1 MGVGGTLLTRGRV
14 RDCWTGEA
22 EALGS
27 RRLPRRLH
35 RQILRGSEGRGAG
48 REMPLD
54 SERTAGQ
61 PTDLA
66 PHALGSLSR
75 VEEKMDTCR
84 GAGVC
89 AEPEASTPFR
99 ADVSLAVFHS
109 PAAAESPGLGKT
121 DFSVPQFQETLN
133 ANLCLLKGLFE
144 KMEHIILRHDS
155 SGAGRWRVGMGER
168 GAHGMLGFEKASCNM
183 NALVAGGG
191 GPIGWWELDK
201 GREAREERGH
211 LFIHPTNA
219 YRGPA
224 MCHVLSRPPGIQ

>member
-1 MGVGGTLLTRGRV
+1 
-14 RDCWTGEA
+14 
-22 EALGS
+22 
-27 RRLPRRLH
+27 
-35 RQILRGSEGRGAG
+35 
-48 REMPLD
+48 
-54 SERTAGQ
+54 
-61 PTDLA
+61 
-66 PHALGSLSR
+66 
-75 VEEKMDTCR
+75 MDTCR

-99 ADVSLAVFHS
+99 ADASLAVLHS

-144 KMEHIILRHDS
+144 KMEHIVLRHDS

-191 GPIGWWELDK
+191 THWVVGAGQGK
-201 GREAREERGH
+201 GGQRRERAFIYLSNKCLSRARYVSRALPATGNTVMNETDEVPCWRQS
-211 LFIHPTNA
+211 PA
-219 YRGPA
+219 QSRGP
-224 MCHVLSRPPGIQ
+224 PGCAA